1 MDINQLVRESYKN
14 TATGYVDD
22 LFREPE
28 PDYSTRQVEALE
40 KIAENTLHRVKA
52 AEHDLDLH
60 KEQLDIARQKLD
72 LYKEQLDM
80 YKEQID
86 DAKKEAKAATFRS
99 WVSIFISIAAIA
111 GCIIGAAISAGWI
124 QLMP

>member
-22 LFREPE
+22 RSREPE
-28 PDYSTRQVEALE
+28 PDYSARQVEALE
-40 KIAENTLHRVKA
+40 KIAENTLHRVNA
-52 AEHDLDLH
+52 AEHALDLH

-80 YKEQID
+80 YKKQIA
-86 DAKKEAKAATFRS
+86 DAEKEAKAAACRS

-111 GCIIGAAISAGWI
+111 GSIIGAAISAGWI
-124 QLMP
+124 QLAL